1 MKKLLIALT
10 AILVECSTLYAQR
23 FTDNLDRGLVAV
35 PLGDVNNPIGTLV
48 SWRRLPNEYF
58 GVTYNLYL
66 YYNGSST
73 LLASGLTTT
82 NYNHAHN
89 ITGTEQYQVAA
100 VVNGQEQEKCALTN
114 AWTHFSY
121 YKPSSGR
128 VAAGYLDITLATV
141 YDRTGVDVTANYS
154 PNDAEFADLDGDG
167 QLEMIIK
174 RLNTVDAAGVSTG
187 TYLTDKNG
195 NQRELINI
203 YPQNSTQFV
212 VLDAYDINWQTGA
225 ATLLWRID
233 CGPNMVSSNSTEI
246 NIIAYDWDEDGKAE
260 VVLRGADNMIVYQCS
275 NGAIT
280 RSYRIGSE
288 ANTRSVW
295 YNCTLNAKKE
305 FADISSMAYTNTGNE
320 YLLYMNGETGALF
333 QQMEYPLKRL
343 ETGETDLNAAWG
355 DGYGHRSS
363 KYFMGAP
370 FLDGRR
376 ASLFLGRGIYTRHK
390 MMAMD
395 LDRSSNTWSTRW
407 SWACSNSSSPW
418 YGNGYHNYIIADVDE
433 DGRDEIVYGSMV
445 IDDNGKGL
453 NTTGFE
459 HGDAQHVSDFD
470 PWRKGLEFFGCLED
484 GPYYGFNYR
493 NATTGEVYYKHTSTG
508 DDGRAIAGNFSNDY
522 PGSLGRSSSW
532 IGLMSLTTDELIP
545 DLADVITTNSNGKQV
560 ATNSFIAW
568 GDCNFRIYWDD
579 DLCSEVQDAA
589 GSENGYLTVIK
600 PGVGRFFNFT
610 GTQSNNSTK
619 HNSCF
624 QGDLIGDWREEV
636 VGRVDA
642 NTVRVYTTGIYS
654 SYSFPSLWFDHQ
666 YRQAMVWQMHAYN
679 QPPHL
684 SFFLGESEGYT
695 MAPPPLSMQGRTEIA
710 NNDTIDHNHSG
721 TEIIAC
727 ETNDM
732 SIVVSDGAAPSVFYD
747 NAPSWVQGTDVNGTS
762 GTKVKTDGSVG
773 VTNLPSINRTY
784 YTHTLTGGAFSGEMH
799 LVKQGDGVLVL
810 PNVTEAHTGRT
821 DIWAGTVNFN
831 GSFAGSPVWMNR
843 FTTFNTSGGRFYGG
857 LTMEYEARLNVGG
870 ATTGTISSVTVSNLK
885 LNYGARVVLDVES
898 MSDAALNDQL
908 NVTGN
913 LTIDKKTWDN
923 GPKYSAP
930 VFEFN
935 ATSSLAKGRYP
946 IGLVQGSLTGTLSDV
961 VIEGS
966 MVPSGAYL
974 EIDGESKVLYLVV
987 SNDLPMLQAPT
998 IALTDMTSTDGGFY
1012 YYPTVSI
1019 TDNNTGTTTSL
1030 SGTFT
1035 DLAGNT
1041 SSLSGAIYSEDFE
1054 GSSTAS
1060 DYWQN
1065 NNGGIYSPSYT
1076 NSDGQCIGIVSS
1088 ADRGDYIT
1096 INADYSAYNQYT
1108 IEFDAYFNNASKTT
1122 DFAVMS
1128 NSHAASWIY
1137 NWGYHWLT
1145 TSNYDHNPYLFYMQ
1159 RGEGSTTF
1167 TINET
1172 ENATLSNATWYHFTL
1187 TVDASNAS
1195 SNPTVSYSI
1204 SPKGDTSTIT
1214 TSGTYTLLDG
1224 EDFGCAGFYIRNGRY
1239 NYEPGGAGIDNIN
1252 IYTSLSNSYTFT
1264 EPGTLTLTA
1273 SADGYSSA
1281 SATYEVP
1288 NPYAIYYESPAYNEI
1303 LKENVH
1309 SVLGDKWSATGLT
1322 DNWSYNTQG
1331 WNRMSYWSS
1340 TNSQYGGNYQF
1351 VPRSTN
1357 NDNYVDND
1365 SVLSVSDNRN
1375 LFVVEGFGIG
1385 HNSTSDLTFSAT
1397 DLGDETTIIYY
1408 KVDDS
1413 AGGNTNYN
1421 EGYTYANA
1429 DGSWS
1434 FDVYQNHTFCKLIAW
1449 VPVDEEYNEL
1459 AETAP
1464 TGSGLGNVT
1473 MRRTFSS
1480 ISNGSGWNTLV
1491 VPFDMSDRQILTTF
1505 GPGTQVAQFMGSTA
1519 NTLIFNADTR
1529 VVHANEPVLIR
1540 VGDVHNNNFYVFE
1553 GVTRN
1558 VGTPTKSSDYYDF
1571 IGSYLNSGTV
1581 TFPANS
1587 YFYNINNGNV
1597 LNRVA
1602 ENNHITF
1609 KGYRGYFSAKAGAG
1623 VKQLVITFEDADALG
1638 IDVVELQQKPVD
1650 VYTVSGLLIRRNAT
1664 TLDGLPRGL
1673 YIVGKKK
1680 VVIN

>member
-1 MKKLLIALT
+1 MKKILIALT
-10 AILVECSTLYAQR
+10 AILVEFGTMCAQR

-35 PLGDVNNPIGTLV
+35 PLGDVNNSIGTLV

-66 YYNGSST
+66 YYNGTST

-128 VAAGYLDITLATV
+128 VAAGYLDITLAAV
-141 YDRTGVDVTANYS
+141 YDRTGADVTANYS

-453 NTTGFE
+453 STTGFE

-508 DDGRAIAGNFSNDY
+508 DDGRAIAGNFSNNY

-545 DLADVITTNSNGKQV
+545 DLADVITTNSNGNQV
-560 ATNSFIAW
+560 ATNNFIAW
-568 GDCNFRIYWDD
+568 GDCNFRIYWDG

-589 GSENGYLTVIK
+589 GSENGYLTVSK

-642 NTVRVYTTGIYS
+642 NTVRVFTTGIYS
-654 SYSFPSLWFDHQ
+654 SYSYPSLWFDHQ

-946 IGLVQGSLTGTLSDV
+946 IGLVQGSLTGALSDV

-1054 GSSTAS
+1054 GTEAISGWSIANNENLISLATSDDGKYFYAYPSTDRTRYLYKTIS
-1060 DYWQN
+1060 N
-1065 NNGGIYSPSYT
+1065 VN
-1076 NSDGQCIGIVSS
+1076 VS
-1088 ADRGDYIT
+1088 T
-1096 INADYSAYNQYT
+1096 CKQYV
-1108 IEFDAYFNNASKTT
+1108 IEFDMALKNSNKEGVEFC
-1122 DFAVMS
+1122 VMS
-1128 NSHAASWIY
+1128 KNGTMPSNTWDNYASINNNSNMLFDVSGGANS
-1137 NWGYHWLT
+1137 T
-1145 TSNYDHNPYLFYMQ
+1145 NYTVN
-1159 RGEGSTTF
+1159 GTSTT
-1167 TINET
+1167 T
-1172 ENATLSNATWYHFTL
+1172 TLNPSTWYHYKLIVDQSARTVTWTIGNGDSGTFTL
-1187 TVDASNAS
+1187 PN
-1195 SNPTVSYSI
+1195 
-1204 SPKGDTSTIT
+1204 GTST
-1214 TSGTYTLLDG
+1214 
-1224 EDFGCAGFYIRNGRY
+1224 EFNGFYLVLGRY
-1239 NYEPGGAGIDNIN
+1239 YSTIMLDNIS
-1252 IYTSLSNSYTFT
+1252 ITSLFSNSYTFT
-1264 EPGTLTLTA
+1264 EPGTLA
-1273 SADGYSSA
+1273 VSVSADGYEDGVT
-1281 SATYEVP
+1281 TYEVP

-1331 WNRMSYWSS
+1331 WNRLSYWSS

-1365 SVLSVSDNRN
+1365 SVLMISDNRN

-1421 EGYTYANA
+1421 EGYTTANA
-1429 DGSWS
+1429 NGSWS

-1529 VVHANEPVLIR
+1529 VIYANEPVLIR

>member
-1 MKKLLIALT
+1 MKRFLIVLMT
-10 AILVECSTLYAQR
+10 IVLGCSSICAQR
-23 FTDNLDRGLVAV
+23 FSDNLDRGLVAV
-35 PLGDVNNPIGTLV
+35 PLGDVNNSIGTLV

-128 VAAGYLDITLATV
+128 VAAGYLDITLAAV
-141 YDRTGVDVTANYS
+141 YDRTDADVTANYS

-195 NQRELINI
+195 NTRELINI

-295 YNCTLNAKKE
+295 YNCTLNAKNE

-333 QQMEYPLKRL
+333 QQMEYPLNRL
-343 ETGETDLNAAWG
+343 ETEETDLNAAWG

-508 DDGRAIAGNFSNDY
+508 DDGRAIAGNFSNNY

-568 GDCNFRIYWDD
+568 GDCNFRIYWDG

-589 GSENGYLTVIK
+589 GSENGNLTVIK

-610 GTQSNNSTK
+610 GTHSNNSTK

-642 NTVRVYTTGIYS
+642 NTVRVFTTGIYS
-654 SYSFPSLWFDHQ
+654 SYSYPSLWFDHQ

-684 SFFLGESEGYT
+684 SFFLG
-695 MAPPPLSMQGRTEIA
+695 
-710 NNDTIDHNHSG
+710 
-721 TEIIAC
+721 
-727 ETNDM
+727 
-732 SIVVSDGAAPSVFYD
+732 
-747 NAPSWVQGTDVNGTS
+747 
-762 GTKVKTDGSVG
+762 
-773 VTNLPSINRTY
+773 
-784 YTHTLTGGAFSGEMH
+784 
-799 LVKQGDGVLVL
+799 
-810 PNVTEAHTGRT
+810 
-821 DIWAGTVNFN
+821 
-831 GSFAGSPVWMNR
+831 
-843 FTTFNTSGGRFYGG
+843 
-857 LTMEYEARLNVGG
+857 
-870 ATTGTISSVTVSNLK
+870 
-885 LNYGARVVLDVES
+885 
-898 MSDAALNDQL
+898 
-908 NVTGN
+908 
-913 LTIDKKTWDN
+913 
-923 GPKYSAP
+923 
-930 VFEFN
+930 
-935 ATSSLAKGRYP
+935 
-946 IGLVQGSLTGTLSDV
+946 
-961 VIEGS
+961 
-966 MVPSGAYL
+966 
-974 EIDGESKVLYLVV
+974 
-987 SNDLPMLQAPT
+987 
-998 IALTDMTSTDGGFY
+998 
-1012 YYPTVSI
+1012 
-1019 TDNNTGTTTSL
+1019 
-1030 SGTFT
+1030 
-1035 DLAGNT
+1035 
-1041 SSLSGAIYSEDFE
+1041 
-1054 GSSTAS
+1054 
-1060 DYWQN
+1060 
-1065 NNGGIYSPSYT
+1065 
-1076 NSDGQCIGIVSS
+1076 
-1088 ADRGDYIT
+1088 
-1096 INADYSAYNQYT
+1096 
-1108 IEFDAYFNNASKTT
+1108 
-1122 DFAVMS
+1122 
-1128 NSHAASWIY
+1128 
-1137 NWGYHWLT
+1137 
-1145 TSNYDHNPYLFYMQ
+1145 
-1159 RGEGSTTF
+1159 
-1167 TINET
+1167 
-1172 ENATLSNATWYHFTL
+1172 
-1187 TVDASNAS
+1187 
-1195 SNPTVSYSI
+1195 
-1204 SPKGDTSTIT
+1204 
-1214 TSGTYTLLDG
+1214 
-1224 EDFGCAGFYIRNGRY
+1224 
-1239 NYEPGGAGIDNIN
+1239 
-1252 IYTSLSNSYTFT
+1252 
-1264 EPGTLTLTA
+1264 
-1273 SADGYSSA
+1273 
-1281 SATYEVP
+1281 
-1288 NPYAIYYESPAYNEI
+1288 
-1303 LKENVH
+1303 
-1309 SVLGDKWSATGLT
+1309 
-1322 DNWSYNTQG
+1322 
-1331 WNRMSYWSS
+1331 
-1340 TNSQYGGNYQF
+1340 
-1351 VPRSTN
+1351 
-1357 NDNYVDND
+1357 
-1365 SVLSVSDNRN
+1365 
-1375 LFVVEGFGIG
+1375 
-1385 HNSTSDLTFSAT
+1385 
-1397 DLGDETTIIYY
+1397 
-1408 KVDDS
+1408 
-1413 AGGNTNYN
+1413 
-1421 EGYTYANA
+1421 
-1429 DGSWS
+1429 
-1434 FDVYQNHTFCKLIAW
+1434 
-1449 VPVDEEYNEL
+1449 
-1459 AETAP
+1459 
-1464 TGSGLGNVT
+1464 
-1473 MRRTFSS
+1473 
-1480 ISNGSGWNTLV
+1480 
-1491 VPFDMSDRQILTTF
+1491 
-1505 GPGTQVAQFMGSTA
+1505 
-1519 NTLIFNADTR
+1519 
-1529 VVHANEPVLIR
+1529 
-1540 VGDVHNNNFYVFE
+1540 
-1553 GVTRN
+1553 
-1558 VGTPTKSSDYYDF
+1558 
-1571 IGSYLNSGTV
+1571 
-1581 TFPANS
+1581 
-1587 YFYNINNGNV
+1587 
-1597 LNRVA
+1597 
-1602 ENNHITF
+1602 
-1609 KGYRGYFSAKAGAG
+1609 
-1623 VKQLVITFEDADALG
+1623 
-1638 IDVVELQQKPVD
+1638 
-1650 VYTVSGLLIRRNAT
+1650 
-1664 TLDGLPRGL
+1664 
-1673 YIVGKKK
+1673 
-1680 VVIN
+1680 